1 MRRTARFL
9 PPLFFG
15 TFLGT
20 LLLLPG
26 CAADPFGAPPRVK
39 THGYRARVTL
49 RIDGSPKASFDI
61 AVRGNLRRKGPKD
74 GPALV
79 LDLAARRAF
88 RLDPA
93 AKTVRDVP
101 FQEAVGELPGGI
113 PLAGGF
119 DEKAEA
125 ARRNL
130 SVYHREGDEVFAG
143 HVCALW
149 RFDDDPAVP
158 GSPTT
163 TYWVAADLDGLVMR
177 FDREIPGMDGKEQ
190 KSTIG
195 LTNVHVGADPR
206 LFAVPEGWVRPGP

>member
-1 MRRTARFL
+1 MV
-9 PPLFFG
+9 
-15 TFLGT
+15 
-20 LLLLPG
+20 LLIAG

-39 THGYRARVTL
+39 KQGYRARVTL
-49 RIDGSPKASFDI
+49 RIDGAPKAAFDI
-61 AVRGNLRRKGPKD
+61 AVRGDLRRKGPTD

-93 AKTVRDVP
+93 AKTVRDMA

-113 PLAGGF
+113 PLTAGF

-130 SVYHREGDEVFAG
+130 RVYHREGDEVFAG

-158 GSPTT
+158 GSPAT

-177 FDREIPGMDGKEQ
+177 FDRETAGADGKLQ
-190 KSTIG
+190 KSTVA
-195 LTNVHVGADPR
+195 LTNVRIGADSR
-206 LFAVPEGWVRPGP
+206 LFAVPEGWERSGP

>member
-1 MRRTARFL
+1 MRPAGRLRTSF
-9 PPLFFG
+9 
-15 TFLGT
+15 FLGT
-20 LLLLPG
+20 ALLLLTG
-26 CAADPFGAPPRVK
+26 CAVDPFGAPRRVK
-39 THGYRARVTL
+39 TLGYRARVTL
-49 RIDGSPKASFDI
+49 RLDGAPKASFEI
-61 AVRGNLRRKGPKD
+61 AVRGSLRRKGPAD

-93 AKTVRDVP
+93 AKTVRHVP
-101 FQEAVGELPGGI
+101 FEEAVGELPGGI
-113 PLAGGF
+113 PLAEGF

-130 SVYHREGDEVFAG
+130 SVYHREGDEIFAG

-149 RFDDDPAVP
+149 RYDDDPSVP

-177 FDREIPGMDGKEQ
+177 FDRETAGADGKEQ
-190 KSTIG
+190 KSTVA
-195 LTNVHVGADPR
+195 LTDVRVGADPR
-206 LFAVPEGWVRPGP
+206 LFAAPEGWTRSGP

>member
-1 MRRTARFL
+1 VRRPALLL
-9 PPLFFG
+9 PPLV
-15 TFLGT
+15 LGGV
-20 LLLLPG
+20 LLLPG
-26 CAADPFGAPPRVK
+26 CSVDPLGTPPRVK
-39 THGYRARVTL
+39 TQGYRARVTL
-49 RIDGSPKASFDI
+49 RIDGAPKASFDI

-93 AKTVRDVP
+93 AKTVQDVP

-113 PLAGGF
+113 PLAAGF

-125 ARRNL
+125 ARRNV

-177 FDREIPGMDGKEQ
+177 FDRETADAGGKERR
-190 KSTIG
+190 STVG
-195 LTNVHVGADPR
+195 LTSVQIGADPR
-206 LFAVPEGWVRPGP
+206 LFAVPEGWARLSP

>member
-1 MRRTARFL
+1 MRRAC
-9 PPLFFG
+9 FG
-15 TFLGT
+15 AIV
-20 LLLLPG
+20 LLVTG
-26 CAADPFGAPPRVK
+26 CSADPFGAPPRVK
-39 THGYRARVTL
+39 VQGYRARMTL
-49 RIDGSPKASFDI
+49 RIDGAPKASFDV
-61 AVRGNLRRKGPKD
+61 AVRGNLRRKGPED

-113 PLAGGF
+113 PLSAGF

-125 ARRNL
+125 ARRNV

-163 TYWVAADLDGLVMR
+163 TYWVAKDLDGLVVR
-177 FDREIPGMDGKEQ
+177 FDRETVDADGKEW

-195 LTNVHVGADPR
+195 LTNVRVGANPR
-206 LFAVPEGWVRPGP
+206 LFTAPEGWTRPSP

>member
-1 MRRTARFL
+1 VKRS
-9 PPLFFG
+9 PPLL
-15 TFLGT
+15 LGT
-20 LLLLPG
+20 YLALLAG
-26 CAADPFGAPPRVK
+26 CAADPFGAPPRAK

-49 RIDGSPKASFDI
+49 KSDGVEKAAFDL
-61 AVRGNLRRKGPKD
+61 AVFRDLRRKGSED

-79 LDLAARRAF
+79 LDVAARKAF

-93 AKTVRDVP
+93 AKTARDVP
-101 FQEAVGELPGGI
+101 FSEAVGELPGGI
-113 PLAGGF
+113 PLAPGF

-125 ARRNL
+125 VRRNV

-163 TYWVAADLDGLVMR
+163 TYWVAADLDGLVTR
-177 FDREIPGMDGKEQ
+177 FDRETTDASGRSR
-190 KSTIG
+190 KSTVS
-195 LTNVHVGADPR
+195 LTNVRVGADPG
-206 LFAVPEGWVRPGP
+206 LFSVPRGWTRP

>member
-1 MRRTARFL
+1 VRPAARFL

-15 TFLGT
+15 TLFVT

-39 THGYRARVTL
+39 THGYRAQVTL
-49 RIDGSPKASFDI
+49 RIDGTPKASFEI
-61 AVRGNLRRKGPKD
+61 AVRGDLRRKGPKD

-177 FDREIPGMDGKEQ
+177 FDRETAGADGKER

-206 LFAVPEGWVRPGP
+206 LFAVPEGWTHTGP

>member
-1 MRRTARFL
+1 VRPAARARAAFL
-9 PPLFFG
+9 CASM
-15 TFLGT
+15 
-20 LLLLPG
+20 LLLSG

-39 THGYRARVTL
+39 TLGYRALVTL
-49 RIDGSPKASFDI
+49 RMDGAPKAAFDI
-61 AVRGNLRRKGPKD
+61 AVRGDLRRKGPAD
-74 GPALV
+74 APALV

-101 FQEAVGELPGGI
+101 FPEAVGELPGI
-113 PLAGGF
+113 PLAAGF

-130 SVYHREGDEVFAG
+130 TVYHREGDEVFAG

-149 RFDDDPAVP
+149 RFDDDPAVT

-163 TYWVAADLDGLVMR
+163 TYWVAADLDGLVLR
-177 FDREIPGMDGKEQ
+177 FDRETTDADGKER
-190 KSTIG
+190 KSTVA
-195 LTNVHVGADPR
+195 LTNVRVGADPR
-206 LFAVPEGWVRPGP
+206 LFAAPEGWARSGP

>member
-1 MRRTARFL
+1 MRRVA
-9 PPLFFG
+9 PLL
-15 TFLGT
+15 LGV
-20 LLLLPG
+20 LLALLPG

-49 RIDGSPKASFDI
+49 RSDGVEKAAFDL
-61 AVRGNLRRKGPKD
+61 AVFGDLRRKGPVD
-74 GPALV
+74 GRALV
-79 LDLAARRAF
+79 LDLAARKAF

-93 AKTVRDVP
+93 AKTARDIP
-101 FQEAVGELPGGI
+101 FSEAVGELPGGI
-113 PLAGGF
+113 PLVSGF

-130 SVYHREGDEVFAG
+130 GIYHREGDEVFAG

-163 TYWVAADLDGLVMR
+163 TYWVAPDLDGLVTR
-177 FDREIPGMDGKEQ
+177 YDREATDASGRTR
-190 KSTIG
+190 KSTVS
-195 LTNVHVGADPR
+195 LTNVRVGAEPG
-206 LFAVPEGWVRPGP
+206 LFSVPNGWTRF

>member
-1 MRRTARFL
+1 MRPAARAGF
-9 PPLFFG
+9 LFFG
-15 TFLGT
+15 TM
-20 LLLLPG
+20 LLLPG

-39 THGYRARVTL
+39 TQGYRALVTL
-49 RIDGSPKASFDI
+49 RMDGAPKAAFDI
-61 AVRGNLRRKGPKD
+61 AVRGDLRRKGPED

-88 RLDPA
+88 RLEPA
-93 AKTVRDVP
+93 AKTARDVP
-101 FQEAVGELPGGI
+101 FQEAVGELPGI
-113 PLAGGF
+113 PLAAGF

-125 ARRNL
+125 RRRNL

-163 TYWVAADLDGLVMR
+163 TYWVAADLDGLVLR
-177 FDREIPGMDGKEQ
+177 LDRETTDADGKER
-190 KSTIG
+190 KSTVA
-195 LTNVHVGADPR
+195 LTNVRVGAAPL
-206 LFAVPEGWVRPGP
+206 LFAAPEGWARSGR

>member
-1 MRRTARFL
+1 VKRVFSSLLLGALL
-9 PPLFFG
+9 P
-15 TFLGT
+15 
-20 LLLLPG
+20 LLPG
-26 CAADPFGAPPRVK
+26 CNADPFGAPPRPK

-49 RIDGSPKASFDI
+49 RSDGVERAAYDL
-61 AVRGNLRRKGPKD
+61 AVRGDLRRKGPKD

-79 LDLAARRAF
+79 LDLAARKAF

-93 AKTVRDVP
+93 AKTARDVP
-101 FQEAVGELPGGI
+101 FSEAVGELPVGI
-113 PLAGGF
+113 PLAPGF

-163 TYWVAADLDGLVMR
+163 TYWVTPDLDGLVMR
-177 FDREIPGMDGKEQ
+177 YDRETDGGNGAR
-190 KSTIG
+190 KSTVS
-195 LTNVHVGADPR
+195 LTNVRVGADPG
-206 LFAVPEGWVRPGP
+206 LFSVPEGWIRP

>member
-1 MRRTARFL
+1 VRPAGRLPAFAVLSFL
-9 PPLFFG
+9 A
-15 TFLGT
+15 TT
-20 LLLLPG
+20 LLLPG

-39 THGYRARVTL
+39 TQGYRARVTL
-49 RIDGSPKASFDI
+49 RIDGAPKASFDI
-61 AVRGNLRRKGPKD
+61 AVRGALRRKGAAD

-79 LDLAARRAF
+79 LDMAARRAF

-113 PLAGGF
+113 TLAGGF

-130 SVYHREGDEVFAG
+130 TVYHREGDEVFAG

-177 FDREIPGMDGKEQ
+177 FDREIPGADGKEQ
-190 KSTIG
+190 RSTVA
-195 LTNVHVGADPR
+195 LTSVRVGADPR
-206 LFAVPEGWVRPGP
+206 LFAAPEGWARLGP

>member
-1 MRRTARFL
+1 MRPAARAGF
-9 PPLFFG
+9 LFFG
-15 TFLGT
+15 TM
-20 LLLLPG
+20 LLLPG

-39 THGYRARVTL
+39 TEGFRALVTL
-49 RIDGSPKASFDI
+49 RMDGTPKASFDI
-61 AVRGNLRRKGPKD
+61 AVRGSLRRKGPAD
-74 GPALV
+74 GSALV

-101 FQEAVGELPGGI
+101 FQEAVAELPGT
-113 PLAGGF
+113 PLASGF

-125 ARRNL
+125 ARRNV

-158 GSPTT
+158 RSPTT
-163 TYWVAADLDGLVMR
+163 TYWVAADLDGLVLR
-177 FDREIPGMDGKEQ
+177 LDRETTDLDGRER
-190 KSTIG
+190 KSTVS
-195 LTNVHVGADPR
+195 LTNVRVGAAPR
-206 LFAVPEGWVRPGP
+206 LFAAPEGWARSER

>member
-1 MRRTARFL
+1 MRRAARFL
-9 PPLFFG
+9 PPLF
-15 TFLGT
+15 LGAV
-20 LLLLPG
+20 LFLPG

-39 THGYRARVTL
+39 TQGYRARMTL
-49 RIDGSPKASFDI
+49 RIDGATKAAFDI
-61 AVRGNLRRKGPKD
+61 AVRGDLRRKGPKE

-93 AKTVRDVP
+93 AKTARDVP

-113 PLAGGF
+113 PLGAGF
-119 DEKAEA
+119 DEKTEA

-177 FDREIPGMDGKEQ
+177 FEREIPGLDGKEQ
-190 KSTIG
+190 KSTVS

-206 LFAVPEGWVRPGP
+206 LFAAPEGWAHPSP

>member
-1 MRRTARFL
+1 MRRAC
-9 PPLFFG
+9 FG
-15 TFLGT
+15 AMV
-20 LLLLPG
+20 LLMAG
-26 CAADPFGAPPRVK
+26 CSIDPFGAPPRVK
-39 THGYRARVTL
+39 AQGYRARMTL
-49 RIDGSPKASFDI
+49 RIDGAPKAAFDV
-61 AVRGNLRRKGPKD
+61 AVRGTLRRKGPAD

-93 AKTVRDVP
+93 ARMVRDVP
-101 FQEAVGELPGGI
+101 FEEAVGELPGGI
-113 PLAGGF
+113 PLAAGF

-130 SVYHREGDEVFAG
+130 TVYHREGDEVFAG

-177 FDREIPGMDGKEQ
+177 FDRETTGADGKEQ

-195 LTNVHVGADPR
+195 LTNVRIGADPR
-206 LFAVPEGWVRPGP
+206 LFAMPDGWAYPSP

>member
-1 MRRTARFL
+1 VKIVKNVTLCAAA
-9 PPLFFG
+9 
-15 TFLGT
+15 
-20 LLLLPG
+20 LLLSG

-39 THGYRARVTL
+39 THGYRARATL
-49 RIDGSPKASFDI
+49 RIDGAEKASFDI
-61 AVRGNLRRKGPKD
+61 AVRGDLRRKGEKD

-88 RLDPA
+88 RLDPV
-93 AKTVRDVP
+93 AKVARDVP

-119 DEKAEA
+119 DQKAEA

-130 SVYHREGDEVFAG
+130 GVYHNEGDEVFAG

-158 GSPTT
+158 GSPAT

-177 FDREIPGMDGKEQ
+177 LDRETEGADGKKQ
-190 KSTIG
+190 KSSVS
-195 LTNVHVGADPR
+195 LTNVQIGAEPR
-206 LFAVPEGWVRPGP
+206 LFAVPQGWQRQGP

>member
-1 MRRTARFL
+1 MRRACLGAIVLFL
-9 PPLFFG
+9 SS
-15 TFLGT
+15 
-20 LLLLPG
+20 
-26 CAADPFGAPPRVK
+26 CAADPFGAPPRAK
-39 THGYRARVTL
+39 IQGYRARMTL
-49 RIDGSPKASFDI
+49 RIDGSEKASFDI
-61 AVRGNLRRKGPKD
+61 AVRGEMRRKGPTD

-93 AKTVRDVP
+93 ARTVRDVP
-101 FQEAVGELPGGI
+101 FPEAVGELPGGI
-113 PLAGGF
+113 PLAAGF

-149 RFDDDPAVP
+149 RFDDDPAEP

-163 TYWVAADLDGLVMR
+163 TYWVAADLDGLVLR
-177 FDREIPGMDGKEQ
+177 FDRETAGADGKTQ
-190 KSTIG
+190 RSTIA
-195 LTNVHVGADPR
+195 LTSVHVGAEPR
-206 LFAVPEGWVRPGP
+206 LFAVPEGWSRSGP